1 VVTTNRAVTANQGFE
16 AAGRR
21 RFKQEAFIM
30 TDTVIGHRT
39 TRIDGEL
46 KLTGKAD
53 YAADHNL
60 PDQAYGYP
68 VPSTI
73 ARGRLV
79 NLDLEAARQAPGVI
93 EIIHRDNFPSLQHS
107 DNNPACGSEGK
118 LYHSPNTMAE
128 QNKVGEARLPF
139 EDDGIHYEGQYIA
152 MVIADTFEHARA
164 AARLVK
170 AQYEEETAVA
180 GLFQTDDEGEE
191 ASDEAVSRGDP
202 AGAYDSAPVKFDHTY
217 TIATETHVAMELHAS
232 NATWDGDRLTIYE
245 SSQGVVFQRNAMA
258 QIFGIPPEK
267 VTVIAHYIGSG
278 FGSKLF
284 MWPHAVMTAVASKMV
299 GRPVKTVLSRQ
310 QNFCNAGSRPA
321 TRQRIR
327 MAADRDGKLKS
338 IRHDSQNE
346 TSFVDTYVESVGSGT
361 PSVYACDNVS
371 VSQRLVE
378 VNHGTPTSM
387 RAPGEVSGS
396 VALEIAMD
404 EMAIELGMDPL
415 ELRRKNYPEQDP
427 AAGLPWSSNH
437 LRDCWDDGARRFG
450 WEKRT
455 PEIGSMRDGHEIIGW
470 GMADAT
476 WEAMRSHC
484 RARVELRS
492 DGKIQVAC
500 GTQDIGTGTYTIVAQ
515 TASELTGV
523 PLDRIEVKLGDSMLP
538 AGPLSGGS
546 MATATV
552 LPAVAAAAREAIDQ
566 LKQLAIA
573 DGAPF
578 EGKQADALT
587 FTDGTL
593 SDGQKAQSF
602 AELLN
607 ALQRGMA
614 DGEASAAPGDEQDKF
629 SFRSFGAH
637 FVEVR
642 WDPGISRLWVSR
654 VVSTIDI
661 GRAIN
666 PLTARNQVEGAIV
679 MGMGMGLFEHT
690 EYDDNGNI
698 YNNNYADYI
707 VPVHADMPEIE
718 VELLDNPDFNFNEF
732 GARGIGEIGITGM
745 AAAISNAVYHAT
757 GKRFRDM
764 PISIPDLLGSS

>member
-1 VVTTNRAVTANQGFE
+1 
-16 AAGRR
+16 
-21 RFKQEAFIM
+21 M
-30 TDTVIGHRT
+30 TETIIGHRT
-39 TRIDGEL
+39 ARIDGEL

-60 PDQAYGYP
+60 PNQVYGYP

-73 ARGRLV
+73 ACGKLLG
-79 NLDLEAARQAPGVI
+79 LDLDEARQAPGVI
-93 EIIHRDNFPSLQHS
+93 DIVHRGNFPQLQPS
-107 DNNPACGSEGK
+107 DNNPACGAAAR
-118 LYHSPNTMAE
+118 LYRSPSTMGE
-128 QNKVGEARLPF
+128 ENKVGEVRLPF

-170 AQYEEETAVA
+170 ARYEVHEAVP
-180 GLFQTDDEGEE
+180 GLFYTDDEGEE
-191 ASDEAVSRGDP
+191 AGDEAVSRGDP
-202 AGAYDSAPVKFDHTY
+202 AGAFDAAPVKLDQTY
-217 TIATETHVAMELHAS
+217 TIAMETHVAMEMHAS
-232 NATWDGDRLTIYE
+232 IAHWEGDRLTIYE
-245 SSQGVVFQRNAMA
+245 STQGVVFQRNALA

-284 MWPHAVMTAVASKMV
+284 MWPHAVITAVAAQRV

-310 QNFCNAGSRPA
+310 QNFCNAGNRPA
-321 TRQRIR
+321 SRQHMRI
-327 MAADRDGKLKS
+327 AADRDGKLLS
-338 IRHDSQNE
+338 IRHDSYNE
-346 TSFVDTYVESVGSGT
+346 TSFVDEYTESIGSGT
-361 PSVYACDNVS
+361 PRVYACDNVS
-371 VSQRLVE
+371 VSQRRVK

-396 VALEIAMD
+396 FALESAMD
-404 EMAIELGMDPL
+404 ELAIALDMDPL
-415 ELRRKNYPEQDP
+415 ELRRRNFADRDP
-427 AAGLPWSSNH
+427 SADLPWSGNH
-437 LRDCWDDGARRFG
+437 LRECWDDASRRFG
-450 WEKRT
+450 WDKRN
-455 PEIGSMRDGHEIIGW
+455 PQVGSMRDGHEIIGW

-484 RARVELRS
+484 KARVELRA
-492 DGKIQVAC
+492 DGRVQVAC

-523 PLDRIEVKLGDSMLP
+523 PLERIEVKLGDSMLP

-552 LPAVAAAAREAIDQ
+552 LPAVAGATRDAIEQ
-566 LKQLAIA
+566 LKQVAIA

-578 EGKQADALT
+578 EGKEAESLT
-587 FTDGTL
+587 FENGTL
-593 SDGQKAQSF
+593 SDGSQTLPF
-602 AELLN
+602 AELLDK
-607 ALQRGMA
+607 LQRGMV

-637 FVEVR
+637 FVEIR
-642 WDPGISRLWVSR
+642 WDPGISRLRVSR
-654 VVSTIDI
+654 VVSTIDV

-679 MGMGMGLFEHT
+679 MGMGMGMFEET
-690 EYDDNGNI
+690 EYDPAGNI

-707 VPVHADMPEIE
+707 VPVHADIPDIE
-718 VELLDNPDFNFNEF
+718 VELLDNPDYNFNEF

-745 AAAISNAVYHAT
+745 AAAIANAVYHAT
-757 GKRFRDM
+757 GKRIRDM
-764 PISIPDLLGSS
+764 PIKIADLMAP

>member
-1 VVTTNRAVTANQGFE
+1 
-16 AAGRR
+16 
-21 RFKQEAFIM
+21 M
-30 TDTVIGHRT
+30 TESIIGHRT

-60 PDQAYGYP
+60 PGQVYGYP

-79 NLDLEAARQAPGVI
+79 GLDLDAARQAPGVI
-93 EIIHRDNFPSLQHS
+93 EIVHRGNFPALQHS
-107 DNNPACGSEGK
+107 DNNPACGSEGR
-118 LYHSPNTMAE
+118 LFHSPNTMAE

-164 AARLVK
+164 AARLVT
-170 AQYEEETAVA
+170 ARYEEETAVP

-191 ASDEAVSRGDP
+191 AGDEAVSRGDP
-202 AGAYDSAPVKFDHTY
+202 EGAFESAPVKFDHTY
-217 TIATETHVAMELHAS
+217 TIAMETHVAMELHAS

-245 SSQGVVFQRNAMA
+245 STQGVVFQRNAMA

-284 MWPHAVMTAVASKMV
+284 MWPHAVITAVAAKMV

-310 QNFCNAGSRPA
+310 QNFCSAGNRPA
-321 TRQRIR
+321 SRQRIR
-327 MAADRDGKLKS
+327 MAADRDGKLLS

-346 TSFVDTYVESVGSGT
+346 TSFVDAYTESVGSGT
-361 PSVYACDNVS
+361 PRVYACDNVS
-371 VSQRLVE
+371 VSQRRVQ

-415 ELRRKNYPEQDP
+415 ELRRRNFAERDP
-427 AAGLPWSSNH
+427 SADLPWSGNH
-437 LRDCWDDGARRFG
+437 LRECWDDASKRFG
-450 WEKRT
+450 WEKRN
-455 PEIGSMRDGHEIIGW
+455 PQIGSMRDGHEIIGW

-484 RARVELRS
+484 KARVELRA
-492 DGKIQVAC
+492 DGKVQVAC

-523 PLDRIEVKLGDSMLP
+523 PLERIEVKLGDSTLP

-546 MATATV
+546 MATATT
-552 LPAVAAAAREAIDQ
+552 LPAVAGATRDAIEQ

-578 EGKQADALT
+578 EGKEADALT
-587 FTDGTL
+587 FENGTL
-593 SDGQKAQSF
+593 SDGSQTLSF
-602 AELLN
+602 AELLDK
-607 ALQRGMA
+607 LQRGMA
-614 DGEASAAPGDEQDKF
+614 EGEASAAPGEEQDKF

-642 WDPGISRLWVSR
+642 WDPGISRLRVSR
-654 VVSTIDI
+654 VVSTIDV

-679 MGMGMGLFEHT
+679 MGMGMGMFEET
-690 EYDDNGNI
+690 EYDSAGNI

-707 VPVHADMPEIE
+707 VPVHADIPDIE
-718 VELLDNPDFNFNEF
+718 VELLDNPDYNFNEF

-757 GKRFRDM
+757 GKRIRDM
-764 PISIPDLLGSS
+764 PIKIADLIASR

>member
-1 VVTTNRAVTANQGFE
+1 
-16 AAGRR
+16 
-21 RFKQEAFIM
+21 M
-30 TDTVIGHRT
+30 TDTVIGYRT

-60 PDQAYGYP
+60 PGQVYGYP

-73 ARGRLV
+73 ARGRLM
-79 NLDLEAARQAPGVI
+79 NLDLDAARQAPGVI
-93 EIIHRDNFPSLQHS
+93 EIVHRGNFPPLQHS

-170 AQYEEETAVA
+170 AQYEKETAVP

-191 ASDEAVSRGDP
+191 AESEAVSRGDP
-202 AGAYDSAPVKFDHTY
+202 AGAYDAAAVKFDHTY
-217 TIATETHVAMELHAS
+217 TIAMETHVAMELHAS

-245 SSQGVVFQRNAMA
+245 STQGVVFQRNALA

-284 MWPHAVMTAVASKMV
+284 MWPHAVITAVAAKMV

-310 QNFCNAGSRPA
+310 QNFCSAGNRPA
-321 TRQRIR
+321 SRQRIR
-327 MAADRDGKLKS
+327 MAADRDGTLKS

-387 RAPGEVSGS
+387 RAPGEASGS
-396 VALEIAMD
+396 VALEIAID
-404 EMAIELGMDPL
+404 EMANELGMDPL
-415 ELRRKNYPEQDP
+415 AFRRKNYPDHDP
-427 AAGLPWSSNH
+427 AASLPWSSNH

-450 WEKRT
+450 WEKRNS
-455 PEIGSMRDGHEIIGW
+455 EIGSMRDGHEVIGW
-470 GMADAT
+470 GMANAT

-484 RARVELRS
+484 KARVELRA
-492 DGKIQVAC
+492 DGRVQVAC

-515 TASELTGV
+515 TASELTGI
-523 PLDRIEVKLGDSMLP
+523 PIERIEVKLGDSTLP

-552 LPAVAAAAREAIDQ
+552 LPAVAGATRDAIEQ
-566 LKQLAIA
+566 LKQLAIT

-578 EGKQADALT
+578 EGKEAGALT
-587 FTDGTL
+587 FENGTL
-593 SDGQKAQSF
+593 SDGSQMFPF
-602 AELLN
+602 AELLDK
-607 ALQRGMA
+607 LQRGMA
-614 DGEASAAPGDEQDKF
+614 EGEASAAPGDEQERY

-642 WDPGISRLWVSR
+642 WDPGISRLYVSR

-679 MGMGMGLFEHT
+679 MGIGMGMFEKT
-690 EYDDNGNI
+690 EFDASGNI

-707 VPVHADMPEIE
+707 VPVHADMPDVE

-732 GARGIGEIGITGM
+732 GARGIGEIGTTGM

-757 GKRFRDM
+757 GKRIREL
-764 PISIPDLLGSS
+764 PITLDKLMDDVPQAQSA

>member
-1 VVTTNRAVTANQGFE
+1 
-16 AAGRR
+16 
-21 RFKQEAFIM
+21 M
-30 TDTVIGHRT
+30 TETVIGHRT

-60 PDQAYGYP
+60 PNQVYGYP

-73 ARGRLV
+73 ARGKLLG
-79 NLDLEAARQAPGVI
+79 LDLDEARQAPGVI
-93 EIIHRDNFPSLQHS
+93 EIVHRGNFPSLQHS
-107 DNNPACGSEGK
+107 SNQPACGTAAR
-118 LYHSPNTMAE
+118 LHHSPNSMAE
-128 QNKVGEARLPF
+128 ENKVGEARLPF

-170 AQYEEETAVA
+170 ARYTEEKAVP

-202 AGAYDSAPVKFDHTY
+202 EGAFESAPVMLDHTY
-217 TIATETHVAMELHAS
+217 TIAMETHVAMEMHAS
-232 NATWDGDRLTIYE
+232 IATWEGDRLTIYE
-245 SSQGVVFQRNAMA
+245 STQGVIFQRNALA
-258 QIFGIPPEK
+258 QIFGMPPEK

-284 MWPHAVMTAVASKMV
+284 MWPHAIITAVASQMV

-310 QNFCNAGSRPA
+310 QNFCNAGNRPA
-321 TRQRIR
+321 TRQRMR
-327 MAADRDGKLKS
+327 LAADRDGTLKS

-346 TSFVDTYVESVGSGT
+346 TSFVDAYIESVGSGT
-361 PSVYACDNVS
+361 PSAYACDNVS

-404 EMAIELGMDPL
+404 ELAIELGMDPL
-415 ELRRKNYPEQDP
+415 ELRRKNFADHDP
-427 AAGLPWSSNH
+427 AAGLPWSGNH
-437 LRDCWDDGARRFG
+437 LRECWDDASRRFG
-450 WEKRT
+450 WEKRN
-455 PEIGSMRDGHEIIGW
+455 PEVGSMRDGHEIIGW

-484 RARVELRS
+484 SARVELRA
-492 DGKIQVAC
+492 DGKVQVAC

-523 PLDRIEVKLGDSMLP
+523 PLERIEVKLGDSMLP

-552 LPAVAAAAREAIDQ
+552 LPAVAGATREAIEQ

-578 EGKQADALT
+578 EGKKADALT
-587 FTDGTL
+587 FENGEL
-593 SDGQKAQSF
+593 SDGSQALSF
-602 AELLN
+602 AELLDK
-607 ALQRGMA
+607 LQRGMA
-614 DGEASAAPGDEQDKF
+614 DGEASAAPGDEQEKF

-642 WDPGISRLWVSR
+642 WDPGISRLRVSR

-679 MGMGMGLFEHT
+679 MGMGMGMFEET
-690 EYDDNGNI
+690 EYDPSGNI

-707 VPVHADMPEIE
+707 VPVHADIPDIE

-757 GKRFRDM
+757 GKRMRDM
-764 PISIPDLLGSS
+764 PIKIADLMVS

>member
-1 VVTTNRAVTANQGFE
+1 MAET
-16 AAGRR
+16 
-21 RFKQEAFIM
+21 I
-30 TDTVIGHRT
+30 IGHRT

-46 KLTGKAD
+46 KMTGKAD

-60 PDQAYGYP
+60 PNQVYGYP

-73 ARGRLV
+73 ACGKLLG
-79 NLDLEAARQAPGVI
+79 LDLDEALAAPGVI
-93 EIIHRDNFPSLQHS
+93 EIVHRGNFPALSRSANH
-107 DNNPACGSEGK
+107 PACSTPAR
-118 LYHSPNTMAE
+118 LYRSPSTMGE
-128 QNKVGEARLPF
+128 ENKVGEVRLPF

-152 MVIADTFEHARA
+152 LVVADTYEHARA

-170 AQYEEETAVA
+170 ARYEEHQAVP
-180 GLFQTDDEGEE
+180 GLFYTDAEGEE
-191 ASDEAVSRGDP
+191 DGDEAVSRGDP
-202 AGAYDSAPVKFDHTY
+202 AGAYDAAPVRLDHTY
-217 TIATETHVAMELHAS
+217 TIAMETHVAMELHAS
-232 NATWDGDRLTIYE
+232 NAYWDGDRLTIYE
-245 SSQGVVFQRNAMA
+245 STQGVIFQRNALA

-284 MWPHAVMTAVASKMV
+284 MWPHAVITAVAAKMV

-310 QNFCNAGSRPA
+310 QNFCSAGNRPA
-321 TRQRIR
+321 SRQRIR
-327 MAADRDGKLKS
+327 MAAERDGKLLS

-346 TSFVDTYVESVGSGT
+346 TSFVDEYTESIGSGT
-361 PSVYACDNVS
+361 PRAYACDNVS
-371 VSQRLVE
+371 VSQRRVE

-404 EMAIELGMDPL
+404 ELAIELGMDPL
-415 ELRRKNYPEQDP
+415 ELRRKNFAERDP
-427 AAGLPWSSNH
+427 AADLPWSGNH
-437 LRDCWDDGARRFG
+437 LRECWDDASRRFG
-450 WEKRT
+450 WDKRN

-484 RARVELRS
+484 SARAELRA
-492 DGKIQVAC
+492 DGTVQIAC
-500 GTQDIGTGTYTIVAQ
+500 GTQDIGTGTYTVVAQ

-523 PLDRIEVKLGDSMLP
+523 PLSRIEVKLGDSMLP

-546 MATATV
+546 MATATT
-552 LPAVAAAAREAIDQ
+552 LPAVAGATRKAIEQ
-566 LKQLAIA
+566 LKQIAIA
-573 DGAPF
+573 EGAPF
-578 EGKQADALT
+578 AGKEADALS
-587 FTDGTL
+587 FKNGEL
-593 SDGQKAQSF
+593 SDGSRSVSF
-602 AELLN
+602 AEILD
-607 ALQRGMA
+607 AVPRGMA
-614 DGEASAAPGDEQDKF
+614 EGEASAAPGDEQNEF

-637 FVEVR
+637 FVEIR
-642 WDPGISRLWVSR
+642 WDPGISRLRVAR
-654 VVSTIDI
+654 VVSTIDV

-679 MGMGMGLFEHT
+679 MGMGMGMFEET
-690 EYDDNGNI
+690 EYDETGNI

-707 VPVHADMPEIE
+707 VPVHADIPDIE
-718 VELLDNPDFNFNEF
+718 VELLDNPDYNFNEF

-757 GKRFRDM
+757 GKRIRDM
-764 PISIPDLLGSS
+764 PISVAKLLAD